1 MSHNCSCRS
10 RITPEQLEEVYSIM
24 DPYRGQPGSL
34 IQVLHKTQN
43 AVGYLPRE
51 IQVRVAE
58 TLNVPLSKVYG
69 VVSFYSFFTSVPKG
83 KHKVSVC
90 AGTACYVR
98 GAKQLLNK
106 LEEDMKIKPGQ
117 TTEDGNFS
125 LDVVR
130 CVGACGLGPVVTVDN
145 DVYARVHNEKLSDI
159 LSRYSKE

>member
-1 MSHNCSCRS
+1 MSHNCSCRNNL
-10 RITPEQLEEVYSIM
+10 TQEQLNEVYSIL

-34 IQVLHKTQN
+34 IQALHKAQST
-43 AVGYLPRE
+43 VGYLPRE

-58 TLNVPLSKVYG
+58 TLNVPLSMVYG

-83 KHKVSVC
+83 RHKISVC

-98 GAKQLLNK
+98 GARQLLNK
-106 LEEDMKIKPGQ
+106 LEEDIRIKPGE
-117 TTEDGNFS
+117 TTEDGRFS

-145 DVYARVHNEKLSDI
+145 DVYARVHNEKMADI
-159 LSRYSKE
+159 LSRYTKE